1 MTGGFATLSVALF
14 LFSALFAT
22 MLAGRR
28 LRLAKSQR
36 RKLEAETR
44 LRSLALDMVDG
55 EPTQAQELSSYDAR
69 ILAGLLARY
78 ARALSGSAQ
87 NRIAPYFTKKGYVE
101 DEIEALES
109 HLPWRRATAA
119 YSLGDMASA
128 AAASA
133 LLDAL
138 FDPHRAVRSSAVRSL
153 GRLGVVDEVEPIVDA
168 LVNGHVPRAVAGQA
182 LLSIGPGAL
191 PRLCGL
197 LAHPQAE
204 IRAAVAELIG
214 LLGSAS
220 EAPGLVERLQDTSA
234 EVRAKAAR
242 ALGRL
247 GDEDAATHLRHAL
260 EDRIPFVR
268 VSAAVALGAIGDRE
282 AAPLL
287 LKQARE
293 DRFDPAQAAARALV
307 TLDPLALRLAALEPG
322 AGPHILEMA
331 DLAKARGE

>member
-1 MTGGFATLSVALF
+1 MTDGFATLSVALF
-14 LFSALFAT
+14 LFSALFAA

-28 LRLAKSQR
+28 VRLAKSQR
-36 RKLEAETR
+36 RELEAETR

-55 EPTQAQELSSYDAR
+55 EPTEAPELSPHDAR
-69 ILAGLLARY
+69 VLAGLLARY

-87 NRIAPYFTKKGYVE
+87 TRIAPYFTKRGYVE
-101 DEIEALES
+101 QEIEALES
-109 HLPWRRATAA
+109 HRAWRRATAA
-119 YSLGDMASA
+119 YSLGDMASPE
-128 AAASA
+128 AASA
-133 LLDAL
+133 LLNAL
-138 FDPHRAVRSSAVRSL
+138 LDPDRAVRSSAVRSL
-153 GRLGVVDEVEPIVDA
+153 GRLGVVEAVEPIVDA

-182 LLSIGPGAL
+182 LLFIGAGAL
-191 PRLCGL
+191 MRLRYL

-204 IRAAVAELIG
+204 LRAAVAELMG

-220 EAPGLVERLQDTSA
+220 EAPMLVERLQDTSA

-247 GDEDAATHLRHAL
+247 GDEDAAAHLRDAL
-260 EDRIPFVR
+260 KDRIPFVR

-293 DRFDPAQAAARALV
+293 DRFEAAQAAARALV
-307 TLDPLALRLAALEPG
+307 TLDPVALRVAALDPE
-322 AGPHILEMA
+322 AGPHIHEMA
-331 DLAKARGE
+331 DLAKARGQ